1 MNLFKTLIR
10 VEFGGHTHV
19 HGLITKQVFQTH
31 YLHFLEIG
39 LRKFGLCLL
48 DLDSIGFNT

>member
-1 MNLFKTLIR
+1 MLLRKLIR
-10 VEFGGHTHV
+10 NEIIAHIHV
-19 HGLITKQVFQTH
+19 HGFYTKQVFQTH
-31 YLHFLEIG
+31 YLRYLKIR